1 MFGTDLDSAYFDN
14 SSVQQPG
21 GFHGPS
27 SSPAG
32 GDGMMTVVS
41 TPKQPTAVHVMQQQQ
56 QTPTTL
62 PTQRQ
67 EERSAP
73 TYDAHDLPNPR
84 MIPLYEQQMRNSN
97 TIKELQLELLKQKQQ
112 AQQQAGAPSSAEPLY
127 DRYLSKKKDVF
138 KLMSIA
144 LTVLFAISVHFVM
157 GDLIKS
163 YLRNNDFSYNKE
175 TLLKSAYPM
184 SVLLMLW
191 SLKVFNK

>member
-21 GFHGPS
+21 GFRAPTS
-27 SSPAG
+27 SSDG
-32 GDGMMTVVS
+32 SDGMMTVVS
-41 TPKQPTAVHVMQQQQ
+41 APKQPTAVHVMQQQ

-73 TYDAHDLPNPR
+73 AYVAHDLPNPR

-97 TIKELQLELLKQKQQ
+97 TIKELQLELLMQKQQ
-112 AQQQAGAPSSAEPLY
+112 AQHQVSVMASTEPLY

-144 LTVLFAISVHFVM
+144 LTVLLAISVHFVM

-184 SVLLMLW
+184 TVLLMLW

>member
-1 MFGTDLDSAYFDN
+1 MFGTDLESAYFDN
-14 SSVQQPG
+14 TYVQPSPNARSAEAG
-21 GFHGPS
+21 GGVVATNPS
-27 SSPAG
+27 SQ
-32 GDGMMTVVS
+32 
-41 TPKQPTAVHVMQQQQ
+41 QPTAVHVMQQQR
-56 QTPTTL
+56 PSVS
-62 PTQRQ
+62 TQPSQ
-67 EERSAP
+67 PDHSAP

-84 MIPLYEQQMRNSN
+84 MIPLYEQQVRNSN
-97 TIKELQLELLKQKQQ
+97 KIKELQLELLKQKQQ
-112 AQQQAGAPSSAEPLY
+112 EVSVPMATEPLY

-175 TLLKSAYPM
+175 VLLKFSYPM
-184 SVLLMLW
+184 TVLLMLW